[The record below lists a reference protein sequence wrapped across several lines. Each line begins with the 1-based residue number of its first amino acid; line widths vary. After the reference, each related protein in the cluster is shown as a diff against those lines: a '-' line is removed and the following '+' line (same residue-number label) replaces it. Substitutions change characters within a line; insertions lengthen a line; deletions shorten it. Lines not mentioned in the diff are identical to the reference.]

1 VWARE
6 RERARER
13 ARARERERE
22 RERKRESENSGTF
35 LKDFDPHVNENFAFL
50 VELRGRERH

>member
-1 VWARE
+1 MLLPGEEERDRE
-6 RERARER
+6 IERVKRVK
-13 ARARERERE
+13 
-22 RERKRESENSGTF
+22 KRESENSGTF